1 MVGRDA
7 ADAVLHVAQRLER
20 PGDRVE
26 LLAMFVQ
33 LFSMMRLDFRDF
45 LDVLRVLLAKNA
57 KPVHLEAQ
65 IADISPQVADFLT

>member
-1 MVGRDA
+1 
-7 ADAVLHVAQRLER
+7 
-20 PGDRVE
+20 
-26 LLAMFVQ
+26 MFVQ